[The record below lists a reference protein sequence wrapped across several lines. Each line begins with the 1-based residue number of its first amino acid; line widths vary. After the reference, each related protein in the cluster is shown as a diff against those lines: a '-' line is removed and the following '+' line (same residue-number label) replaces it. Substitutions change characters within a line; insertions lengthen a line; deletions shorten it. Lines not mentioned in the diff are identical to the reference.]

1 MRQRVRFTAA
11 GERYSQ
17 FDRNIYDVS
26 VYGDVVHE
34 VIYCEAFLVIRRIG
48 NVYRLSVDGFYRLK
62 RNILMGLLCFIVGK
76 TDFCGLQ
83 DFFCGRHTVFL
94 VDIDGKGSRR
104 FRFAFG

>member
-1 MRQRVRFTAA
+1 MHQRVRFTAA

-26 VYGDVVHE
+26 VYGDGVHE
-34 VIYCEAFLVIRRIG
+34 VVYREVFFVIRRIG
-48 NVYRLSVDGFYRLK
+48 NVYRLSVCGFCGRK
-62 RNILMGLLCFIVGK
+62 RNILVGLLCFIVGK

-83 DFFCGRHTVFL
+83 DFFYGRHAVFL

>member
-26 VYGDVVHE
+26 VYGDGVHE
-34 VIYCEAFLVIRRIG
+34 VVYREVFFVIRRIE

-62 RNILMGLLCFIVGK
+62 RNIFMGLLCFIVGK

-83 DFFCGRHTVFL
+83 DFFCGRHAVFL
-94 VDIDGKGSRR
+94 VDIDDKGSRR

>member
-1 MRQRVRFTAA
+1 MRQHVRFTAA
-11 GERYSQ
+11 GECYSQ

-26 VYGDVVHE
+26 VYGDGVHE
-34 VIYCEAFLVIRRIG
+34 VVYREVFFVIRRIG
-48 NVYRLSVDGFYRLK
+48 NVYCLSVDGFYRLK

-83 DFFCGRHTVFL
+83 DFFRGRYAVFL
-94 VDIDGKGSRR
+94 VDIDGKDSNR